1 VLFYSPLSHK
11 IYTPLS
17 FFFFFFTIEGQRR
30 YTIIFFLSN
39 SIKKH
44 LCYRLMLQQNKKI
57 LMTPNMI
64 IYPHFLLFRSKFKLN
79 LTNKNIIN
87 QVIYWFYSKSKLNN
101 TPMNHNFES
110 SGFIFVILAL
120 KTM

>member
-1 VLFYSPLSHK
+1 LRKKFNFQNTIQPPFLCFS
-11 IYTPLS
+11 S
-17 FFFFFFTIEGQRR
+17 FIKGQRR
-30 YTIIFFLSN
+30 YIHYLFLSN
-39 SIKKH
+39 SIKKS
-44 LCYRLMLQQNKKI
+44 LCYRLMLMQQIKKI